1 MTITTDLATALSNVE
16 RPGDFCT
23 SGVVDIHP
31 PGLEVEGVG
40 PVALPLLP
48 VQAEALVA
56 VADQAPFGRGDQTI
70 LDPTV
75 RRTWQID
82 SGRVRLT
89 SRHWP
94 GILDGIVARVADG
107 LGVSGPVTAEL
118 YKLLVYDAG
127 GFFLSHRDT
136 EKATG
141 MFATLVVVLPSL
153 YEGGELVIQHDGR
166 EVHLDLQRNDPAE
179 AAFAA
184 FYADCRHEVR
194 PVTEGWRLTL
204 IYNLCR
210 QGTAPEPPRYDA
222 ERARLA
228 ALLRHW
234 PEDGQPKLVY
244 PLKHAY
250 TPASLSFA
258 ALKGADAA
266 RAAVLAAAAGDAG
279 CDLHLALLTI
289 EESGSAEYCGDYRRR
304 CWRDEE
310 DEDGEDEDFEVIEL
324 IDGAQLLS
332 DWQRPD
338 GTAAGLGKVPLED
351 EEVSP
356 PDALDDITPTEQS
369 FHEATGNEGASFE
382 RSYRLA
388 ALVLW
393 PSGRRLAV
401 INQAGLPATLP
412 YLSELTERWQAA
424 GTPADSPLWAEA
436 HALSGLMLRSWP
448 MDGWRSSNKPSD
460 AAAMLES
467 LARLGDAE
475 RVDAFLADVTA
486 AGAYGQADNEAIV
499 QALSVLPT
507 DRASELLR
515 AVVAGNAAAR
525 FADCADLLARAVTT
539 GLDLRS
545 AAAALL
551 DALPGDPARQPP
563 PARPWER
570 PPAMTPGTAVDVLRA
585 LEPMEPALAEA
596 AVATM
601 LAWPQTWGPDAALVP
616 AAVTLSTSSQGDT
629 TAAGRLCAAAT
640 AHLRQRIAEPL
651 APPADWSRDATL
663 SCACRHCAELARFLA
678 DPTCES
684 WSFKAVQAERNHVE
698 STIANSHSDLATTTL
713 RRGSPHTLVC
723 TKTQASYQRRV
734 RQRQDDLKNLTRI
747 EGP

>member
-1 MTITTDLATALSNVE
+1 MTITTDLAAVLSKVE

-56 VADQAPFGRGDQTI
+56 FADQAPYGRGDQTI
-70 LDPTV
+70 LDSTV

-82 SGRVRLT
+82 AGRVRLT

-136 EKATG
+136 EKAPG
-141 MFATLVVVLPSL
+141 MFATLVIVLPSL
-153 YEGGELVIQHDGR
+153 YQGGELVVQHDGR
-166 EVHLDLQRNDPAE
+166 EVRLDLRRDDPAE

-184 FYADCRHEVR
+184 FYADCRHEVH

-210 QGTAPEPPRYDA
+210 TGTAPEPPHYDT

-228 ALLRHW
+228 ALLRQW
-234 PEDGQPKLVY
+234 PEDGPAKLVY
-244 PLKHAY
+244 PLEHAY

-266 RAAVLAAAAGDAG
+266 RAAVLTAAAEDAG

-304 CWRDEE
+304 RWRG
-310 DEDGEDEDFEVIEL
+310 DEDDEDDFEVMEVL
-324 IDGAQLLS
+324 DGAQFLS

-338 GTAAGLGKVPLED
+338 GSAAGLGAVPLED

-356 PDALDDITPTEQS
+356 PGTLEDLEPTEQS

-393 PSGRRLAV
+393 PSDRRLAV

-412 YLSELTERWQAA
+412 YLADLAGRWQAA
-424 GTPADSPLWAEA
+424 GAAGSSLWVEA
-436 HALSGLMLRSWP
+436 HVLSGLMLRSWP
-448 MDGWRSSNKPSD
+448 MDGWRSSDTRSD
-460 AAAMLES
+460 AAAMLDT
-467 LARLGDAE
+467 LTRLGDAE
-475 RVDAFLADVTA
+475 RVAAFLAEITA
-486 AGAYGQADNEAIV
+486 ARAYEGEDNAAIV
-499 QALSVLPT
+499 QALAVLPA
-507 DRASELLR
+507 DRAAELLR
-515 AVVAGNAAAR
+515 AVVAGNAATR
-525 FADCADLLARAVTT
+525 FAECADLLARAVATR
-539 GLDLRS
+539 LDLRP
-545 AAAALL
+545 AATALL
-551 DALPGDPARQPP
+551 DALPGDPARRAPV
-563 PARPWER
+563 RPWER
-570 PPAMTPGTAVDVLRA
+570 PLAMTPNTAVDVLRA
-585 LEPMEPALAEA
+585 LEPIDPALAEV

-601 LAWPQTWGPDAALVP
+601 LAWPQTWGADAVLVP
-616 AAVTLSTSSQGDT
+616 AAVTLSASDRRD
-629 TAAGRLCAAAT
+629 TAAASRLCAAA
-640 AHLRQRIAEPL
+640 ADHLRRRIAEPL
-651 APPADWSRDATL
+651 APPADWTRDATL
-663 SCACRHCAELARFLA
+663 TCTCRHCGELARFLA
-678 DPTCES
+678 DPAREN
-684 WSFKAVQAERNHVE
+684 WSFKAVQADRSHVE
-698 STIANSHSDLATTTL
+698 GTIRSSNSDLDTSTL

-734 RQRQDDLKNLTRI
+734 RQRHDDLKNLARI
-747 EGP
+747 EGA